1 MSNAVEKCKI
11 AMQALSDWAVT
22 YAPDMCDAETV
33 AKAKQRIHQ
42 HGTLAYIANAT
53 DQLQS
58 AITALSEAE
67 QRVKDARREALEEA
81 ASWHDHEIARLNLQI
96 EENNEFGED
105 RSFKHQVYAGNEY
118 CRKLKSHHK
127 QSAKSIRALIP
138 SDPHD
143 AEGRE

>member
-1 MSNAVEKCKI
+1 MSEAVEQCKI

-58 AITALSEAE
+58 VITALSEAE
-67 QRVKDARREALEEA
+67 QRERREALEEA
-81 ASWHDHEIARLNLQI
+81 AKVTDARAK
-96 EENNEFGED
+96 EYED
-105 RSFKHQVYAGNEY
+105 EARDLRGSEQDRRFCASVAFRLRGTA
-118 CRKLKSHHK
+118 
-127 QSAKSIRALIP
+127 SAIRALIP
-138 SDPHD
+138 SEPHD
-143 AEGRE
+143 AEGRN